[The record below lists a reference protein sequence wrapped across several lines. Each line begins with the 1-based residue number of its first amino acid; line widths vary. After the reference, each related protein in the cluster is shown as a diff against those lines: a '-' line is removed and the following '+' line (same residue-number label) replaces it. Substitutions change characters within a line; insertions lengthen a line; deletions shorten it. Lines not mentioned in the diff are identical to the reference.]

1 VLNNI
6 HSDAMAEVSKDEA
19 SMPTPIVVD
28 SWGTIGLYNDVL
40 LLMFFHDS

>member
-1 VLNNI
+1 MLVLNNI

-28 SWGTIGLYNDVL
+28 S
-40 LLMFFHDS
+40 